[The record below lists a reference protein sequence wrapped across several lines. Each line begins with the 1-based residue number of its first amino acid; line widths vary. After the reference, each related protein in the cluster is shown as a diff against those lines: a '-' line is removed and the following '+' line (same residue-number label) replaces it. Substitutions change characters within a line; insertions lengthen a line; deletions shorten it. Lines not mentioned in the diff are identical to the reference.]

1 MSFLFYELGGHN
13 RMEKV
18 DMPGNTQ
25 LEKAGITPN
34 ILMAGTGA
42 LYQAADAII
51 IIDSECIIQYI
62 HASGKNLAACPRGNL
77 SGRPLA
83 EFSTPQ
89 TYPVLQERVQH
100 AIQNGT
106 PWHGQLTYQRCGEDA
121 PTAKEVHIFPL
132 AGNSQQ
138 APPHYMI
145 LEQAVQPEQPPSP
158 PDAPNIY
165 LEISSA
171 LGLAQDSRTL
181 SALFLNKVQDL
192 LGIHALAIGMLQG
205 VLPDGSYHIRITYAT
220 KSWDS
225 WIGKTV
231 SCYHFLQQ
239 SIKEQHFIYL
249 PDVDPVACAPCP
261 LGQTMGPVQEMLI
274 IPLSIHEETLGV
286 LIAGSTTEITL
297 SQQRELRALASMFAR
312 ALHRQSLHEGLATQI
327 ELLKKTQDELIR
339 TEKLASLGVLLAG
352 VAHELNN
359 PLTSIILYTQLALEN
374 DPDDSVRHTLE
385 QVLKLARRAA
395 TVIHGMLEFSS
406 RKHTRPEPVYLEP
419 AIRETLS
426 LIRHELQ
433 TRQIQVRLDI
443 APDLPVIIASAV
455 QIQQVLINLIM
466 NAIHAIVERQGQE
479 DGSADGLIEISAHTV
494 QDTQGQRVR
503 ITVQDNGIGIPQ
515 EVQTQI
521 FDPFFT
527 TRGMKQGTGLG
538 LSICHGIVTRYGGK
552 IWVHSPPGGGAVF
565 YVELPA
571 ARPEDIQTYT
581 RRRETGALSLQGYA
595 LPESAYRLLVVD
607 DEESIREVFGRVL
620 KRAGYQVDTAA
631 DGLAAWEA
639 IRKRDYDLILC
650 DINIPRLPG
659 DKLYKRLASEKPH
672 VLPRIVFITGDTHN
686 KHIQAFLSKTS
697 NFFLTKPF
705 ELKDFI
711 KVVTQALETLSSQE
725 PSALKRE
732 ESVLP
737 GGTLSYS
744 DPPQGDGAGREN
756 SR

>member
-1 MSFLFYELGGHN
+1 
-13 RMEKV
+13 
-18 DMPGNTQ
+18 MPGSTQ
-25 LEKAGITPN
+25 FDRAGIATN
-34 ILMAGTGA
+34 ILAGTGTF
-42 LYQAADAII
+42 YQTADAII
-51 IIDSECIIQYI
+51 IIDSECTIQYI
-62 HASGKNLAACPRGNL
+62 HTGSQNLAVCPRENL
-77 SGRPLA
+77 SGKPLA
-83 EFSTPQ
+83 EFVTPQ
-89 TYPVLQERVQH
+89 TYDVLHERVQR
-100 AIQNGT
+100 AIQERAS
-106 PWHGQLTYQRCGEDA
+106 WHGRLTYQRCGEDK
-121 PTAKEVHIFPL
+121 PTTKEVYIFPL
-132 AGNSQQ
+132 AEGSRQ
-138 APPHYMI
+138 ASPHYVI
-145 LEQAVQPEQPPSP
+145 LEQAVQSAPSP
-158 PDAPNIY
+158 AFLDIPNIY

-171 LGLAQDSRTL
+171 LGLAQDSNTL

-205 VLPDGSYHIRITYAT
+205 VLADGSYNIRITYAT
-220 KSWDS
+220 KPWDS

-249 PDVDPVACAPCP
+249 PETDIVACAPCP
-261 LGQTMGPVQEMLI
+261 LGQTIGPVKEMLV

-286 LIAGSTTEITL
+286 LIAGSLTKITIH
-297 SQQRELRALASMFAR
+297 QQRELRALASMFAR

-395 TVIHGMLEFSS
+395 KVIHGMLEFSS
-406 RKHTRPEPVYLEP
+406 RRHTRPEPVYLES

-433 TRQIQVRLDI
+433 TRQIQVRLNI
-443 APDLPVIIASAV
+443 APNLPVVIASSV

-479 DGSADGLIEISAHTV
+479 DGRTEGLIEISARTV
-494 QDTQGQRVR
+494 QDAQGRRVR

-552 IWVHSPPGGGAVF
+552 IWAHSPPDGGAAF
-565 YVELPA
+565 YIELPA
-571 ARPEDIQTYT
+571 ASQEDIQAYA
-581 RRRETGALSLQGYA
+581 RRRETGALSLKEHSRSGRT
-595 LPESAYRLLVVD
+595 YRLLVVD
-607 DEESIREVFGRVL
+607 DEESIREVFVRVL
-620 KRAGYQVDTAA
+620 RRAGYQVDTVA
-631 DGLAAWEA
+631 DGLAARET
-639 IRKRDYDLILC
+639 ILKQDYDLILC

-659 DKLYKRLASEKPH
+659 DKLYERLAQEKPQ

-686 KHIQAFLSKTS
+686 KHIQTFLSKTS

-711 KVVTQALETLSSQE
+711 KVVTQALETLSQQA
-725 PSALKRE
+725 P
-732 ESVLP
+732 
-737 GGTLSYS
+737 
-744 DPPQGDGAGREN
+744 DFGRE
-756 SR
+756 